1 MENAVNPVETRTK
14 QHGGGRPR
22 LDIEPHKDEILALLE
37 KKTRTEDICKHL
49 KTQYDIQISPRTL
62 NKRLQLWGVKSKKE
76 NRSSDPA
83 LHARIKNLFFDV
95 GLGDQEIITVLHDE
109 GYDVSLRTLRR
120 LRHRLGIRLRLDSP
134 AQQQAQ
140 VQEILDALTEELDKG
155 TIEGYGKEL
164 LHNHFRSKGHVFAR
178 DRLYSVYRM
187 LRPDTVERRSNDV
200 PRRPPPPKVLV
211 GPNLTWHVNGYTK
224 LANFGFRIHAEIDSF
239 SRYVLWIHVG
249 VEAHAAVG
257 VLKNHLE
264 TVSSKNRQPRTLRS
278 DLESEVPLL
287 ADAHFAL
294 RRTTEPDVQREQ
306 CCAPG
311 RAADTHRIES
321 WWAQLA
327 RSVVTLYHVSNA
339 APFSFL
345 FYRLHKSHT
354 NITQNYF
361 RQLNSE
367 GLFSSTV
374 IPEQV
379 ALYAI
384 YMPILRSHIK
394 SYVQTW
400 NMHNIR
406 KQADHPERAPGKPYM
421 NYHHPPKDVENF
433 GLPVDAPTLLAMQ
446 QDYANYD
453 IDEYLP
459 PDTFR
464 WCEMQL
470 QQLGFDPE
478 KPPGR
483 LPGDLQPFRSVY
495 LALRERAWLHERSG
509 AEPRLA
515 VCGGAQGLR
524 GYVPSQSAR

>member
-1 MENAVNPVETRTK
+1 MENAVNLVDTPSRTS
-14 QHGGGRPR
+14 GRPR
-22 LDIEPHKDEILALLE
+22 VDLEPYKDEIIALIE
-37 KKTRTEDICKHL
+37 KKTKGTDVCKHL
-49 KTQYDIQISPRTL
+49 KEQHGIQLSARTL
-62 NKRLQLWGVKSKKE
+62 NKRLQAWGIKEKKE
-76 NRSSDPA
+76 QYNSNNPE
-83 LHARIKNLFFDV
+83 LHARVKNLFFDV
-95 GLGDQEIITVLHDE
+95 GLSDQEIITVLHDE
-109 GYDVSLRTLRR
+109 GYAVSLRTLRR
-120 LRHRLGIRLRLDSP
+120 LRSRLGIRLRLDTP

-140 VQEILDALTEELDKG
+140 VQEILNALTEELDKG

-187 LRPDTVERRSNDV
+187 LRPDTTERRTSDV

-211 GPNLTWHVNGYTK
+211 GPNLTWHVNYYNK
-224 LANFGFRIHAEIDSF
+224 LANFGFRIHAEIDAY
-239 SRYVLWIHVG
+239 SRYVLWIHIG
-249 VEAHAAVG
+249 VEAHTAVG

-264 TVSSKNRQPRTLRS
+264 TVSSKKRQPRTLRS

-287 ADAHFAL
+287 ADVHFAL
-294 RRTTEPDVQREQ
+294 RRTTEPDVQRDT

-327 RSVVTLYHVSNA
+327 KSVVTLWH
-339 APFSFL
+339 
-345 FYRLHKSHT
+345 
-354 NITQNYF
+354 NYF

-367 GLFSSTV
+367 GLFTSAN

-384 YMPILRSHIK
+384 YMPILRSHIQ

-421 NYHHPPKDVENF
+421 NYHHPPKGVENF
-433 GLPVDAPTLLAMQ
+433 GLPADGPTLQAMQ
-446 QDYANYD
+446 QDYADYD
-453 IDEYLP
+453 TEEYLP
-459 PDTFR
+459 PDTLR
-464 WCEMQL
+464 WCQGQL
-470 QQLGFDPE
+470 QQLSFDPH
-478 KPPGR
+478 KPPAR

-495 LALRERAWLHERSG
+495 LALRERAWHHQRSG

-515 VCGGAQGLR
+515 VCGISQGLR
-524 GYVPSQSAR
+524 GYFPSS

>member
-1 MENAVNPVETRTK
+1 MENAVNPVDTPSKTT
-14 QHGGGRPR
+14 GRPR
-22 LDIEPHKDEILALLE
+22 VDLEPYKAEIIGLFE
-37 KKTRTEDICKHL
+37 KKTKGPDICKHL
-49 KTQYDIQISPRTL
+49 KRQHDIQLSARTL
-62 NKRLQLWGVKSKKE
+62 NKRLHLWGIKEKKE
-76 NRSSDPA
+76 NNTSNQA

-95 GLGDQEIITVLHDE
+95 GLSDQEIITVLHDE

-120 LRHRLGIRLRLDSP
+120 LRHQLGIRLRLDSP

-140 VQEILDALTEELDKG
+140 VQEILDALTEEMDKG

-187 LRPDTVERRSNDV
+187 LRPDTVERRTSDV
-200 PRRPPPPKVLV
+200 PRRPPPPKVLA
-211 GPNLTWHVNGYTK
+211 GPNLTWHVNAYSK
-224 LANFGFRIHAEIDSF
+224 LANFGFRIHAEIDAY

-249 VEAHAAVG
+249 VEAHTAVG

-264 TVSSKNRQPRTLRS
+264 TVSSRNRQPRTLRS

-311 RAADTHRIES
+311 RATDTHRIES

-327 RSVVTLYHVSNA
+327 KSVVTLYHVSN
-339 APFSFL
+339 PTIFFHL
-345 FYRLHKSHT
+345 QNCIT
-354 NITQNYF
+354 NLNQNYF

-384 YMPILRSHIK
+384 YMPTLRSHIK

-421 NYHHPPKDVENF
+421 NYHHPPKGVENF
-433 GLPVDAPTLLAMQ
+433 GLPADAPTLQAMQ
-446 QDYANYD
+446 QNHADYD
-453 IDEYLP
+453 IEEYLP
-459 PDTFR
+459 PDTLR
-464 WCEMQL
+464 WCQAQL
-470 QQLGFDPE
+470 QQLGFDPQ
-478 KPPGR
+478 KPPAR

-495 LALRERAWLHERSG
+495 LALRERAWHHEKSG

-515 VCGGAQGLR
+515 VCEVAQGLR
-524 GYVPSQSAR
+524 GYFPSQPVR